1 MLSCLYL
8 SYLQAKTIR
17 YVNSLEFK
25 LITLFSNEN
34 LGEAWVPRSYCW
46 LFSRG
51 ADSLWDSYYNGQNC
65 GYPFSSSNIS
75 RVSIVLDIST
85 VGKVSFYMKHL
96 IDLFFLLVSSLA

>member
-1 MLSCLYL
+1 M
-8 SYLQAKTIR
+8 K
-17 YVNSLEFK
+17 
-25 LITLFSNEN
+25 LFSDEN

-85 VGKVSFYMKHL
+85 IGNAIILLGL
-96 IDLFFLLVSSLA
+96 INFNTSA